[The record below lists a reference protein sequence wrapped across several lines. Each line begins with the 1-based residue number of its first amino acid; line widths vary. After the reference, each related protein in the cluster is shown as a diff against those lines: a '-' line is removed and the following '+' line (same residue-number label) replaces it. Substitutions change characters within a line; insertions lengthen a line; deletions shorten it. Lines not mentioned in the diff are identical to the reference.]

1 MARMK
6 DCPECHAGDI
16 SREEWSLHDG
26 PYPVYS
32 QRELR
37 KEHSYCGL
45 RMGSAGWERIM
56 FRRGGT
62 HEHVGTLIHHGRK

>member
-1 MARMK
+1 MK
-6 DCPECHAGDI
+6 DCPECHAGDV
-16 SREEWSLHDG
+16 SRAEWSLHDG
-26 PYPVYS
+26 EYPVFS
-32 QRELR
+32 MRELR

-45 RMGSAGWERIM
+45 RMGNGDAPWERIM